1 MIKNNAKYK
10 NYYISYKW
18 YMHKQYKKR
27 FHKLK
32 NFILYVIRLDEI
44 LGCVPLIT

>member
-18 YMHKQYKKR
+18 YMHKQYKKD
-27 FHKLK
+27 F
-32 NFILYVIRLDEI
+32 
-44 LGCVPLIT
+44 TS